1 MPELPEVETVRRGLA
16 PVMEGA
22 VITRADVNRPD
33 LRWPFPEQMA
43 ERLTGVKVERLRRRS
58 KYILADLSS
67 GETLLIHLGMSGR
80 LEILDKETPP
90 KKHDH
95 VDITFHNSK
104 NILRYTDPRRF
115 GSIFWIDG
123 DIKDHFLISRLGPE
137 PLESLFTGDYLF
149 SKAQN
154 KKSPIKNIIMDSH
167 IVVGVG
173 NIYAS
178 ESLFK
183 AGVIPSKLGK
193 DTSLDECTKIVKHI
207 KATLIKAIELGGSSL
222 KDFYN
227 VNGQSGYFQQT
238 YNVYGMKGKPCR
250 KCKSIIENIKIGQR
264 SSFFCIKCQN

>member
-1 MPELPEVETVRRGLA
+1 
-16 PVMEGA
+16 
-22 VITRADVNRPD
+22 
-33 LRWPFPEQMA
+33 
-43 ERLTGVKVERLRRRS
+43 
-58 KYILADLSS
+58 
-67 GETLLIHLGMSGR
+67 
-80 LEILDKETPP
+80 
-90 KKHDH
+90 
-95 VDITFHNSK
+95 
-104 NILRYTDPRRF
+104 
-115 GSIFWIDG
+115 
-123 DIKDHFLISRLGPE
+123 
-137 PLESLFTGDYLF
+137 
-149 SKAQN
+149 
-154 KKSPIKNIIMDSH
+154 MDSH

-250 KCKSIIENIKIGQR
+250 KCKSIIESIKIGQR

>member
-1 MPELPEVETVRRGLA
+1 MPELPEVEITCIGLKPIVKKSISNIVVRN
-16 PVMEGA
+16 PS
-22 VITRADVNRPD
+22 
-33 LRWPFPEQMA
+33 LRWPIPSHLKKTLPNQKI
-43 ERLTGVKVERLRRRS
+43 LHVKRRA
-58 KYILADLSS
+58 KYILIQFEKACLM
-67 GETLLIHLGMSGR
+67 IHLGMSGR

-90 KKHDH
+90 QKHDH
-95 VDITFHNSK
+95 VDIGFHNSE

-115 GSIFWIDG
+115 GSILWIAG
-123 DIKDHFLISRLGPE
+123 DIKDHFLIVRLGPE
-137 PLESLFTGDYLF
+137 PLEDLFTGEYLF
-149 SKAQN
+149 AKAHN
-154 KKSPIKNIIMDSH
+154 KRSPIKNIIMDGH

-183 AGVIPSKLGK
+183 AGVLPSKLGK
-193 DTSLDECTKIVKHI
+193 DITLKECVKIVKYI
-207 KATLIKAIELGGSSL
+207 KTTLKKAIELGGSSL

-238 YNVYGMKGKPCR
+238 YNVYGRKGKPCR

>member
-1 MPELPEVETVRRGLA
+1 MPELPEVEITCIGLK
-16 PVMEGA
+16 P
-22 VITRADVNRPD
+22 ILQKSISNIIIRNPS
-33 LRWPFPEQMA
+33 LRWPIPSHLKKTLPNQKILFI
-43 ERLTGVKVERLRRRS
+43 KRRA
-58 KYILADLSS
+58 KYILVQFEK
-67 GETLLIHLGMSGR
+67 GTLMIHLGMSGR
-80 LEILDKETPP
+80 LEILDKEIPP

-149 SKAQN
+149 SKVQN

-250 KCKSIIENIKIGQR
+250 KCKSIIENMKIGQR